1 MGVPK
6 LGQRMEAVVVGVLQL
21 GLRVVAGAVLD
32 LEGEPMNLN
41 RHRFV
46 LFVMVIR
53 LDKTVFSLASSRF
66 GDSRNQVSSFVLVEL
81 CILVLVLDVA
91 PFLLYDDMFFW
102 GLSRSS
108 FGVLE
113 PLLLP

>member
-1 MGVPK
+1 MGVLK
-6 LGQRMEAVVVGVLQL
+6 LGQRMVVGVAVVLQL
-21 GLRVVAGAVLD
+21 GIRMAVEVVLVLR
-32 LEGEPMNLN
+32 GEPMNLDH
-41 RHRFV
+41 HRFV
-46 LFVMVIR
+46 LFVTAIH
-53 LDKTVFSLASSRF
+53 LDKIVFSLASSRF

-113 PLLLP
+113 PSLLP